1 MSFNII
7 EAIKTQ
13 LGGDTLGQLS
23 SLIGENQD
31 KTKSALGASVPAL
44 LASLTSLASKP
55 EGASQLLSTLG
66 KLDPSLLG
74 NFSSLLSSQG
84 NAVAKQGNS
93 LLASLLG
100 SGMIGSLVGALA
112 KFTGLGQGSTSN
124 IISTLTPL
132 VLGLLNKQSQTQGLN
147 AEGIAS
153 LLAGQ
158 KQNILAAMPAGLGSV
173 LSSVSGLS
181 GLFGSAR
188 EAIGTNADTAKA
200 GMTDVAR
207 SAPQPVSADR
217 SGLPRW
223 VIPLVI
229 LVILAFLAYQFLS
242 RKGTENPAQ
251 APTATA
257 TDVASQVGSGLT
269 TAVSNVTEALTGVH
283 DAASANA
290 ALPKL
295 RDVSSQLDTLK
306 GLWAQVLKGL
316 WAQVPDAAK
325 PAIKTALSSA
335 VPKAE
340 DLLGK
345 VSALP
350 GVGEIIRPVAEEVLN
365 KLKGFL
371 A

>member
-7 EAIKTQ
+7 ESVKSQ
-13 LGGDTLGQLS
+13 LGSDALGQLS

-31 KTKSALGASVPAL
+31 KTKNALTASVPAL
-44 LASLTSLASKP
+44 LASVTGVASKP
-55 EGASQLLSTLG
+55 EGASQLFSMLG
-66 KLDPSLLG
+66 KVDPSLLG
-74 NFSSLLSSQG
+74 NFSSLLGSQG
-84 NAVAKQGNS
+84 NAVAQQGSS

-100 SGMIGSLVGALA
+100 SGTVGSLVGALA

-124 IISTLTPL
+124 LIGTLAPL
-132 VLGLLNKQSQTQGLN
+132 VLGLLSKQSQTQGLN
-147 AEGIAS
+147 AAGLAG

-158 KQNILAAMPAGLGSV
+158 KENIMAAMPAGLGSV

-181 GLFGSAR
+181 GILGSAR
-188 EAIGTNADTAKA
+188 EAMGATADTAKA
-200 GMTDVAR
+200 GMTDAAR
-207 SAPQPVSADR
+207 SAAQTASAAR

-229 LVILAFLAYQFLS
+229 VAILAFLIYQFLS
-242 RKGTENPAQ
+242 PKRTENPPQ

-257 TDVASQVGSGLT
+257 TDVASQVSRGLT
-269 TAVSNVTEALTGVH
+269 TAVSNVTEALADVH

-295 RDVSSQLDTLK
+295 RDASSQLDTLK
-306 GLWAQVLKGL
+306 GLWAQV
-316 WAQVPDAAK
+316 PDTAK
-325 PAIKTALSSA
+325 PGIKTALSSA

-340 DLLGK
+340 DLLAK

-350 GVGEIIRPVAEEVLN
+350 GVGEIIRPVAEEFLN
-365 KLKGFL
+365 KLKSFL

>member
-7 EAIKTQ
+7 EAIKNQ
-13 LGGDTLGQLS
+13 LGGDTLAQLS

-31 KTKSALGASVPAL
+31 KTKNALGASVPAL
-44 LASLTSLASKP
+44 LASLTSLVSKP
-55 EGASQLLSTLG
+55 EGASQLFSTLG

-74 NFSSLLSSQG
+74 NFSSLLGSQG
-84 NAVAKQGNS
+84 NAVAQQGNS

-100 SGMIGSLVGALA
+100 SGTIGSLVGALA

-132 VLGLLNKQSQTQGLN
+132 VLGLLSKQSQSQGLN
-147 AEGIAS
+147 AAGLAS

-173 LSSVSGLS
+173 LSSISGLS
-181 GLFGSAR
+181 GILGSTR
-188 EAIGTNADTAKA
+188 ETIDASAATAKA
-200 GMTDVAR
+200 GMTGVAR
-207 SAPQPVSADR
+207 DVPQTITADR

-242 RKGTENPAQ
+242 RKGTENPAH
-251 APTATA
+251 AP
-257 TDVASQVGSGLT
+257 TDVASQVTSGLT
-269 TAVSNVTEALTGVH
+269 TAVNSVTEALTGVH

-295 RDVSSQLDTLK
+295 RDVSSRLDT
-306 GLWAQVLKGL
+306 LKGL

-345 VSALP
+345 VDALP

-365 KLKGFL
+365 KLKSFL

>member
-7 EAIKTQ
+7 EAIKSQ
-13 LGGDTLGQLS
+13 LGGDTLAQLTS
-23 SLIGENQD
+23 VIGENQD
-31 KTKSALGASVPAL
+31 KTKNALGASVPAL
-44 LASLTSLASKP
+44 LASLTGLASKP
-55 EGASQLLSTLG
+55 EGASQLFSTLG

-74 NFSSLLSSQG
+74 NFSSLLGSQG
-84 NAVAKQGNS
+84 NAVAQQGNS

-100 SGMIGSLVGALA
+100 SGTIGSLVGALA

-124 IISTLTPL
+124 IIGTLTPL
-132 VLGLLNKQSQTQGLN
+132 VLGLLSKQSQTQGLN
-147 AEGIAS
+147 AAGLAS

-181 GLFGSAR
+181 GLLGSAR
-188 EAIGTNADTAKA
+188 ETISTNADTAKA

-207 SAPQPVSADR
+207 SVPQPVSAAR

-229 LVILAFLAYQFLS
+229 LAILAFLAYQFFS

-251 APTATA
+251 APTAVA
-257 TDVASQVGSGLT
+257 TDVASQVSSGLT
-269 TAVSNVTEALTGVH
+269 TAVSNVTAALNDVH
-283 DAASANA
+283 DAPSANA

-295 RDVSSQLDTLK
+295 RDVSSQLDT
-306 GLWAQVLKGL
+306 LKGL

-365 KLKGFL
+365 KLKSFL

>member
-7 EAIKTQ
+7 EAIKNQ
-13 LGGDTLGQLS
+13 LGGDTLAQLS

-31 KTKSALGASVPAL
+31 KTKNALGASVPAL
-44 LASLTSLASKP
+44 LASLTSLVSKP
-55 EGASQLLSTLG
+55 EGASQLFSTLG

-74 NFSSLLSSQG
+74 NFSSLLGSQG
-84 NAVAKQGNS
+84 NAVAQQGNS

-100 SGMIGSLVGALA
+100 SGTIGSLVGALA

-132 VLGLLNKQSQTQGLN
+132 VLGLLSKQSQSQGLN
-147 AEGIAS
+147 AAGLAS

-173 LSSVSGLS
+173 VSSISGLS
-181 GLFGSAR
+181 GILGSTR
-188 EAIGTNADTAKA
+188 ETIDASAATAKA
-200 GMTDVAR
+200 GMTGVAR
-207 SAPQPVSADR
+207 DVPQTITADR

-229 LVILAFLAYQFLS
+229 LAILAFVAYQLLS

-251 APTATA
+251 APTAVA
-257 TDVASQVGSGLT
+257 TDVASQVASGLT
-269 TAVSNVTEALTGVH
+269 TAVNSVTEALTGVH

-295 RDVSSQLDTLK
+295 RDVSSRLDT
-306 GLWAQVLKGL
+306 LKGL

-345 VSALP
+345 VDALP

-365 KLKGFL
+365 KLKSFL

>member
-7 EAIKTQ
+7 EAIKNQ
-13 LGGDTLGQLS
+13 LGGDTLAQLS

-31 KTKSALGASVPAL
+31 KTKNALGASVPAL
-44 LASLTSLASKP
+44 LASLTSLVSKP
-55 EGASQLLSTLG
+55 EGASQLFSTLG

-74 NFSSLLSSQG
+74 NFSSLLGSQG
-84 NAVAKQGNS
+84 NAVAQQGNS

-100 SGMIGSLVGALA
+100 SGTIGSLVGALA

-132 VLGLLNKQSQTQGLN
+132 VLGLLSKQSQSQGLN
-147 AEGIAS
+147 AAGLAS

-173 LSSVSGLS
+173 LSSISGLS
-181 GLFGSAR
+181 GILGSTR
-188 EAIGTNADTAKA
+188 ETIDASAATAKA

-207 SAPQPVSADR
+207 SVPQTVSAER

-223 VIPLVI
+223 VIPVVI
-229 LVILAFLAYQFLS
+229 LAILAFLAYQFLS
-242 RKGTENPAQ
+242 RKGTENPAH
-251 APTATA
+251 AP
-257 TDVASQVGSGLT
+257 TDVASQVTSGLT
-269 TAVSNVTEALTGVH
+269 TAVNSVTEALTGVH

-295 RDVSSQLDTLK
+295 RDVSSRLDTI
-306 GLWAQVLKGL
+306 KGL

-345 VSALP
+345 VDALP

-365 KLKGFL
+365 KLKSFL